1 MTREMSFRLLRKLT
15 TISLLIVHL
24 LFSVVLSSCYRQPSP
39 TPDGW
44 VPTAEQVDSVSF
56 YTTHHYTQNYNFVVT
71 ADSLALIVQQPGEAV
86 VGMRVDT
93 IRVLRHD
100 RLVVAD
106 IATFASDT
114 IDSVWVQVARDQLT
128 MGWLHEGDL
137 LAAVAPDNPVSRF
150 IDFFS
155 DSHLLIML
163 AVVVLCLAL
172 YVVGRLYRR
181 HAPIVHLR
189 DIPSFYPT
197 LLCLLVAVA
206 AVIYSTI
213 QLADPESWRHYYY
226 HPTLN
231 PFALPLHLGVF
242 LAIVWALFVVAAAAL
257 YDVFRLLSTGQAL
270 LYVVGLAAVCSVCYV
285 VFSVSTLFYV
295 GYPLLVTYVVFALL
309 RYIRHSRPRYAC
321 GQCGLPLR
329 SKGRCPRCGAMNV

>member
-1 MTREMSFRLLRKLT
+1 MMCRLLRKLT
-15 TISLLIVHL
+15 ALSFIIYHL
-24 LFSVVLSSCYRQPSP
+24 LFSVALTSCYRQPSP

-71 ADSLALIVQQPGEAV
+71 ADSLPLIIQQPGEAIG
-86 VGMRVDT
+86 GMLVDT
-93 IRVLRHD
+93 IRVHRD
-100 RLVVAD
+100 ERIVVAD

-172 YVVGRLYRR
+172 YVVRRLYRR
-181 HAPIVHLR
+181 QAPIVHLR
-189 DIPSFYPT
+189 DIPSAYPT
-197 LLCLLVAVA
+197 LMCLLVAVA
-206 AVIYSTI
+206 AVVYSTI

-226 HPTLN
+226 HPSLN
-231 PFALPLHLGVF
+231 PFALPVHLGVF
-242 LAIVWALFVVAAAAL
+242 LAIVWALVVVGAATL
-257 YDVFRLLSTGQAL
+257 YDVLRLLSPGQAL
-270 LYVVGLAAVCSVCYV
+270 LYLLGLAAVCSVCYV

-295 GYPLLVTYVVFALL
+295 GYPLLVAYVIFALH
-309 RYIRHSRPRYAC
+309 RYFRHSRPRYAC

-329 SKGRCPRCGAMNV
+329 SKGRCPRCGSMNV